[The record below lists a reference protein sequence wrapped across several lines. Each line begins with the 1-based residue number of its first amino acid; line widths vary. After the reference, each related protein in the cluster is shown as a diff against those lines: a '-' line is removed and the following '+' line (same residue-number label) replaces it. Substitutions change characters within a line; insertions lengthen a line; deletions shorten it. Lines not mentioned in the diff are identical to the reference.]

1 MSKEPRPLA
10 GKVVAITGG
19 ARGIGRAT
27 AEALQRKG
35 ANVAI
40 GDVDGDGAR
49 RTAGELGGGVLGFDL
64 DVTER
69 ESFTEFIDAVEEAH
83 GPLDVLVNNAGVMPA
98 GPFLE
103 ESDETAL
110 RQVDI
115 NVHGVILGMKIAL
128 PRMLERGSGH
138 IVNLAS
144 MAGKGGFPGIATY
157 CATKHAVVG
166 VTEAVRA
173 EVGEQGIDFT
183 MVMPSFVNTELISG
197 ATRPRGVKIPE
208 PEEVADAIVDALEY
222 GKVDVFMPKSLGPL
236 NRFGYL
242 LPRAAREWMGRAFKA
257 DRILTEIDWDRRA
270 AYERR
275 VARSEPSRAAE
286 PAETVAEAD
295 EAATAEP
302 APPEGEATT
311 EEVAEPATRT

>member
-35 ANVAI
+35 ARIAI
-40 GDVDGDGAR
+40 GDVDGEGAR
-49 RTAGELGGGVLGFDL
+49 RTAGELGNGVLGFDL

-69 ESFTEFIDAVEEAH
+69 DSFTAFIDSVEEAH

-103 ESDETAL
+103 ESDETAF

-128 PRMLERGSGH
+128 PQMLERGSGH

-173 EVGEQGIDFT
+173 EVGDQGIDFT

-197 ATRPRGVKIPE
+197 ASRPRGVKIPE
-208 PEEVADAIVDALEY
+208 PEEVAVAIVDALEY
-222 GKVDVFMPKSLGPL
+222 GNVDVFMPKSLGPL
-236 NRFGYL
+236 NRISHL
-242 LPRAAREWMGRAFKA
+242 LPRAGREWMGRAFKA

-275 VARSEPSRAAE
+275 VARSERSRAAE
-286 PAETVAEAD
+286 PAEAVTEAD
-295 EAATAEP
+295 KPAAAEP
-302 APPEGEATT
+302 APEDEAAA
-311 EEVAEPATRT
+311 EEAAEPAARA

>member
-35 ANVAI
+35 AKVAI
-40 GDVDGDGAR
+40 GDVDGEGAR
-49 RTAGELGGGVLGFDL
+49 RTAGELGSGVLGFDL
-64 DVTER
+64 DVTDR
-69 ESFTEFIDAVEEAH
+69 NSFTAFIDAVEEAH
-83 GPLDVLVNNAGVMPA
+83 GSLDVLVNNAGVMPA

-103 ESDETAL
+103 ESDETAF

-166 VTEAVRA
+166 LTEAVRA
-173 EVGEQGIDFT
+173 EVGEQGVDFT

-208 PEEVADAIVDALEY
+208 PEDVADAIVDALEY
-222 GKVDVFMPKSLGPL
+222 GKVDVFMPRSLGPL

-242 LPRAAREWMGRAFKA
+242 LPRAGREWMGRAFKA
-257 DRILTEIDWDRRA
+257 DRVLTEIDWDRRA
-270 AYERR
+270 AYEQR
-275 VARSEPSRAAE
+275 VARSERSRVHEAEAPPTDGDDAVTEEAAEEAPTEEAAE
-286 PAETVAEAD
+286 PAARA
-295 EAATAEP
+295 
-302 APPEGEATT
+302 
-311 EEVAEPATRT
+311 